1 MTLSTMFLS
10 CKLLKLTEIVD
21 FDFLIIFAISA
32 ASNTFFLYIDSIPFS
47 EFFKKYLLNIQ
58 NSTWFFIGIILL
70 ILGSFVTIF
79 DYPQI
84 QYFENMDSKMYATLE
99 SEQKEIHNRLI
110 IEFSI
115 GLVILLAGG
124 ALFTMSFFR
133 NSKK

>member
-1 MTLSTMFLS
+1 MNNLSLIHFL
-10 CKLLKLTEIVD
+10 
-21 FDFLIIFAISA
+21 
-32 ASNTFFLYIDSIPFS
+32 
-47 EFFKKYLLNIQ
+47 KKYLVNIQ

-84 QYFENMDSKMYATLE
+84 QYFENMDSEMYATLE

-115 GLVILLAGG
+115 GIVILLAGCTM
-124 ALFTMSFFR
+124 FTVSFFR